1 MPSDGFLKMMNRVHR
16 GLLKVSAGKVGWTAA
31 RMPVLE
37 LTTIGR
43 RSGEPRS
50 VLLTSPHREG
60 ETIVVVASKGGEDTH
75 PAWFLNLR
83 ENPEVV
89 VSMQNAPAQKMTA
102 RVAPPEERER
112 LWPIVTGNA
121 ANYANYQNKTQREIP
136 LVVLEPADEARPP
149 G

>member
-16 GLLKVSAGKVGWTAA
+16 GLLKVSAGKIGWTAA
-31 RMPVLE
+31 KMPVLE

-43 RSGEPRS
+43 KSGEPRS
-50 VLLTSPHREG
+50 VMLTSPHREDG
-60 ETIVVVASKGGEDTH
+60 TIVIVASKGGEDTH

-89 VSMQNAPAQKMTA
+89 VTMKNTLEQKMTA
-102 RVAPPEERER
+102 HVASPEKRER

-121 ANYANYQNKTQREIP
+121 ANYADYQKKTQREIP
-136 LVVLEPADEARPP
+136 LVVLELADLTRWP

>member
-1 MPSDGFLKMMNRVHR
+1 MPSDGFLKMMNRVHW
-16 GLLKVSAGKVGWTAA
+16 GLLKVSAGKIGWTAA